1 MSRRIVPCLL
11 PLLGML
17 INLSGAEAV
26 PLSTTPVPPPRTL
39 TLVEAVQLAAAT
51 APVGI
56 AKLET
61 AIAQAGYGAERM
73 SLLPRLYATGNLS
86 RQATAQTSG
95 DEITRYTPYN
105 DIGAQLHLGQT
116 LLDLEAWH
124 RTKAADRQLA
134 AAEASATAAL
144 EEAAANAG
152 SAYASLASAQ
162 ALVVVRQDDL
172 RLAEELFAQAKHQVD
187 AGSAEAISATRAANR
202 VETAKA
208 SLITAEGTVRRN
220 RILLARALDLEPSL
234 TLIAGQPLDEQL
246 AVGELPTD
254 AEKAERTAL
263 AVRPE
268 LRVSRETLT
277 ALEES
282 RKAAR
287 GAELPKLD
295 SFAAGG
301 RGGPELDNTET
312 TWRIGVGLTV
322 PLIDASGFRSE
333 QATLRVAQE
342 RLRLRQTSDRIK
354 AEVREA
360 LTVIKTAQ
368 ARLVSDHSRRT
379 LANEELTQ
387 ARARFD
393 AGAAGNLEVID
404 AQRNVVA
411 AQESLVQS
419 TEALIQARVR
429 LARAIG
435 AATGLK

>member
-1 MSRRIVPCLL
+1 MSHRLVPCLL

-17 INLSGAEAV
+17 FSLPGAEPMPMA
-26 PLSTTPVPPPRTL
+26 PTPVPPPRTL
-39 TLVEAVQLAAAT
+39 TLGEAVQLAAAS

-61 AIAQAGYGAERM
+61 AVAQAGYGAERM
-73 SLLPRLYATGNLS
+73 ALLPRLYATGNLS
-86 RQATAQTSG
+86 RQATALTSG
-95 DEITRYTPYN
+95 DQITRFTPYN

-124 RTKAADRQLA
+124 RTKAADRQLG
-134 AAEASATAAL
+134 AAEASATVAL

-152 SAYASLASAQ
+152 SAYAALASAQ

-172 RLAEELFAQAKHQVD
+172 RLADDLYVQAKHQVD

-220 RILLARALDLEPSL
+220 RIILARALDLEPSS

-246 AVGELPTD
+246 AAGDLPSD
-254 AEKAERTAL
+254 AGKAERTAL

-268 LRVSRETLT
+268 LRVSQETLT
-277 ALEES
+277 ALEEA

-287 GAELPKLD
+287 GAGMPKLD

-312 TWRIGVGLTV
+312 TWQIGVGLTV
-322 PLIDASGFRSE
+322 PLIDASGYRRE
-333 QATLRVAQE
+333 QAVLRVAQE

-360 LTVIKTAQ
+360 LTVIETTQ
-368 ARLVSDHSRRT
+368 ARLVSDNSRRK
-379 LANEELTQ
+379 LANEELAQ

-429 LARAIG
+429 LARSIG